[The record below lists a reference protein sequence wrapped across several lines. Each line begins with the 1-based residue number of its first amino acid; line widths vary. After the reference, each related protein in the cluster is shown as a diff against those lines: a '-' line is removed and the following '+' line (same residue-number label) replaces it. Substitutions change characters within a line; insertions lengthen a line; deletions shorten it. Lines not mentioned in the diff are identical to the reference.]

1 MASLTEE
8 EMRMAPG
15 TPRDR
20 EGRPHRAA
28 LAIQGVCSL
37 YLWSLASL
45 IGWALVP
52 VVLGWT
58 PTVITSGS
66 MAPGVQP
73 GDVVVTAP
81 HDGDGL
87 VPGQVV
93 TFRDPAEPDRL
104 ITHRVVAEL
113 DNGYRTRGDANRT
126 ADSTPVPAG
135 HVEGTARALV
145 PLLGTPLL
153 WARQGHILPVLAWL
167 AATVL
172 AVLGAVSPPGAA
184 PVPAGRADPDDAEGG
199 SGGQPTGPA
208 GGDPPAGE
216 PRPPVGDRSGPPG
229 PWTARTQR
237 REVRPRPAPDPD
249 GGRGGV
255 TGPAPDRAVRATS
268 TRRPPAVGDRPAP
281 AGPWT
286 ARTQSSRPRP
296 RILLVLVLAAL
307 ALATPLLVTVHGAF
321 SDATPSAGDWTA
333 DQLPVPADVTAA
345 TSCGDLTK
353 TITVEWTAVSAG
365 SAADG
370 YSIYRSTT
378 SGGPYDD
385 HRGDVDGVGSTSFQ
399 DSGLTLDSES
409 YFYVVRSARLSTTW
423 ESDNSLEAN
432 AGTC

>member
-1 MASLTEE
+1 MASLTRE

-15 TPRDR
+15 TPPDR
-20 EGRPHRAA
+20 EGRPPWAA
-28 LAIQGVCSL
+28 LAVQGVCSL

-45 IGWALVP
+45 IAWALVP

-66 MAPGVQP
+66 MAPAIQP

-87 VPGQVV
+87 ASGQVV
-93 TFRDPAEPDRL
+93 VFRDPAEPDRL
-104 ITHRVVAEL
+104 VTHRVVAEL

-153 WARQGHILPVLAWL
+153 WARQGHIPLVLAWL

-172 AVLGAVSPPGAA
+172 AVLGAASPPGTAR
-184 PVPAGRADPDDAEGG
+184 VPAGRADPDDAEGG
-199 SGGQPTGPA
+199 PAGGPTGPA
-208 GGDPPAGE
+208 DGDPPSGE
-216 PRPPVGDRSGPPG
+216 PRPPVGDRPGLPG
-229 PWTARTQR
+229 PWTARTHR
-237 REVRPRPAPDPD
+237 REVRRHPAPD
-249 GGRGGV
+249 GGRAGA
-255 TGPAPDRAVRATS
+255 TGPTPDRAVPATS
-268 TRRPPAVGDRPAP
+268 PRRSPPVGDRP
-281 AGPWT
+281 GPPGLWT
-286 ARTQSSRPRP
+286 ARPQSSRTRP
-296 RILLVLVLAAL
+296 RALLGLGLAVLAL
-307 ALATPLLVTVHGAF
+307 STSLLVTVHGAF
-321 SDATPSAGDWTA
+321 SDASPSAGNWAA
-333 DQLPVPADVTAA
+333 DQLPVPADVTAV
-345 TSCGDLTK
+345 TTCGNVTK
-353 TITVEWTAVSAG
+353 TITVEWTAVSSG

-378 SGGPYDD
+378 SGGPFDE

-399 DSGLTLDSES
+399 DSGLTLDSQA
-409 YFYVVRSARLSTTW
+409 YYYVARSARLSTTW
-423 ESDNSLEAN
+423 ESDNSLEAD